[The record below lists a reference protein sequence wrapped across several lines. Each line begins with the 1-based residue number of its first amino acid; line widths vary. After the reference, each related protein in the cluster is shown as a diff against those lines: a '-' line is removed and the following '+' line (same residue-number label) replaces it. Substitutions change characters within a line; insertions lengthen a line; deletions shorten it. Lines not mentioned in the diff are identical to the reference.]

1 MNGMLNR
8 NSSDNHLKIE
18 ICSNA
23 MQSLVQIFIAIN
35 CLQFIANVVMG
46 NKSNP
51 FDHFKHLCYIGLL
64 LPSLKL
70 GGDQLEINELIRTKR
85 YKQIKYV
92 LK

>member
-1 MNGMLNR
+1 MLNR

-23 MQSLVQIFIAIN
+23 MQFIVQIFIAIN
-35 CLQFIANVVMG
+35 CLQFIVNVVMG

-51 FDHFKHLCYIGLL
+51 SDHFKHLFYIGLL

-70 GGDQLEINELIRTKR
+70 GGDQLEINELIRTER
-85 YKQIKYV
+85 HMQIKYV